1 MKKQLKFLICIIIAA
16 LIAPAVVSCTSSQY
30 KTYSL
35 KHNGISFSFEYPS
48 GYKKILSYIQDNPA
62 APIGI
67 RFALN
72 NDPVLMVNIAGN
84 LSEKNPDL
92 NAVATTAGSHTPQ
105 QETER
110 SSITIGG
117 TTGVLVVY
125 VFPDTQ
131 VPSTITREVFFNING
146 ILWNIDTYSSA
157 TKADEAKLVFEH
169 MINTFKILQ

>member
-1 MKKQLKFLICIIIAA
+1 MKKQLKFLICI
-16 LIAPAVVSCTSSQY
+16 LVLVLTAPTVVSCTSSQY
-30 KTYSL
+30 KTYTL
-35 KHNGISFSFEYPS
+35 KDNGISFSFEYPS

-62 APIGI
+62 APIGV

-72 NDPVLMVNIAGN
+72 NDPVLIVNIAGN

-92 NAVATTAGSHTPQ
+92 NAVAITAGSHTPQ

-146 ILWNIDTYSSA
+146 ILWNIDTYSRA